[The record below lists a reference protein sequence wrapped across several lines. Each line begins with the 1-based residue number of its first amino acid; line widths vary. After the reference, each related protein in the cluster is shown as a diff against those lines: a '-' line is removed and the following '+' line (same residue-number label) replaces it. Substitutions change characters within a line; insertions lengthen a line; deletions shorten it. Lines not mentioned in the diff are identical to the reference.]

1 MGWHRRRRRGDPRSL
16 RLEHVGPLP
25 LPYVLLW
32 PETGLSMRADH
43 ALPTQTGMPVFQTSG
58 HIATFG
64 NDAIAL
70 RWTHENERLAGLSL
84 IDCER
89 KRTLLIVAPFTL
101 TLADGTTTDL
111 SGLRVVAPVSDVALE
126 PNPDASRL
134 GERIAGRRASVSLV
148 DTDGRLKV
156 QWSVEQREGSRY
168 LRVQLAV
175 AALLQDEAITAVS
188 LLQTRA
194 AGAKASSERKG
205 TPVIA
210 GNFYLGF
217 EHPLATSQIDGDS
230 LGFTLHRAL
239 PLPKNRTLVY
249 SAVAGVACDG
259 QIRRDFGIYLERERA
274 RPYRPFLHYNS
285 WGDIGYL
292 TPYTQEQALERI
304 DTIGRELHTARGVQ
318 IDSLLFDDGWD
329 DLGGGWQF
337 SNAFPHGFVP
347 LRDAAAR
354 FGAAPGIWLSPWGGY
369 GTPKQERVAR
379 GRAAGYEV
387 IDNGLALSGPAYYR
401 RFHQVVMDLLGKG
414 GVNQFKFDGTGNADR
429 VFPGSLFDSDW
440 DAAIQLIGDIRA
452 AKPETFINLSTG
464 THPSPFWLL
473 HVDSIW
479 RGGSDD
485 GLAGS
490 GTNRERWITYRD
502 TQTYHNV
509 VERSLLFPLNSLMLH
524 GILYAQCNPR
534 LNTSAGDAFAHEVW
548 SYFGTGTQLQEL
560 YITPALLA
568 EHDWDVL
575 ARAALWAR
583 ENGDILRDSH
593 WIGGAPDERAA
604 YGWAAWA
611 PHKAIVTL
619 RNPASR
625 TQRFTLDLRR
635 QLELPDG
642 AVARFELRSVGH
654 AGASGIPARLDA
666 DVPRAVQLA
675 PFEVLTLELL
685 PVAAAKR

>member
-1 MGWHRRRRRGDPRSL
+1 
-16 RLEHVGPLP
+16 
-25 LPYVLLW
+25 
-32 PETGLSMRADH
+32 
-43 ALPTQTGMPVFQTSG
+43 MPVFQTTGRISS
-58 HIATFG
+58 FG

-70 RWTHENERLAGLSL
+70 RWTKEDERLAGFSL

-89 KRTLLIVAPFTL
+89 KLTLPIVAPFAL
-101 TLADGTTTDL
+101 TLADGTTM
-111 SGLRVVAPVSDVALE
+111 GLAELKVIAPASDAALE
-126 PNPDASRL
+126 PNPLASRL
-134 GERIAGRRASVSLV
+134 GERIAGRRVSVSLV
-148 DTDGRLKV
+148 DAHGRLKV

-168 LRVQLAV
+168 LRAQLAIT
-175 AALLQDEAITAVS
+175 ALLQDEAISAVS

-210 GNFYLGF
+210 GDFYLGF
-217 EHPLATSQIDGDS
+217 EHPLATSQVEGHS
-230 LGFTLHRAL
+230 LSFVLHRAL
-239 PLPKNRTLVY
+239 PLEKDRTLLY
-249 SAVAGVACDG
+249 SAVAGVASDG

-304 DTIGRELHTARGVQ
+304 ETIGHELHTARGVQ
-318 IDSLLFDDGWD
+318 IDSFLFDDGWD
-329 DLGGGWQF
+329 DLGGGWRF
-337 SNAFPHGFVP
+337 SNAFPQGFVP
-347 LRDAAAR
+347 LRDAAAQ

-369 GTPKQERVAR
+369 GTPKQERVTR
-379 GRAAGYEV
+379 GRGAGYEV
-387 IDNGLALSGPAYYR
+387 IDDGLALSGPTYYR
-401 RFHQVVMDLLGKG
+401 RFHEVVMDLLDRG

-440 DAAIQLIGDIRA
+440 DAAIQLIEDIRA
-452 AKPETFINLSTG
+452 AKPETFVNLTTG
-464 THPSPFWLL
+464 THPSPFWLR

-509 VERSLLFPLNSLMLH
+509 VERSPLFPLNSLMLH

-534 LNTSAGDAFAHEVW
+534 LDTSAGDAFSNEVW

-560 YITPALLA
+560 YITPALLG

-575 ARAALWAR
+575 ARAARWAR
-583 ENGDILRDSH
+583 ENGHILRDSH
-593 WIGGAPDERAA
+593 WIGAAPDEQAV

-619 RNPASR
+619 RNPHSR

-642 AVARFELRSVGH
+642 AAGRFETRSVGR
-654 AGASGIPARLDA
+654 AGASGIPAHLDA
-666 DVPRAVQLA
+666 DRRQALQLA

>member
-1 MGWHRRRRRGDPRSL
+1 
-16 RLEHVGPLP
+16 
-25 LPYVLLW
+25 
-32 PETGLSMRADH
+32 MRANH
-43 ALPTQTGMPVFQTSG
+43 ALPTQTGMPVFQTTGRIS
-58 HIATFG
+58 TLG

-70 RWTHENERLAGLSL
+70 RWTNEDERLAGFSL

-89 KRTLLIVAPFTL
+89 KRTLPIVAPFTL
-101 TLADGTTTDL
+101 TLADGTTTGL
-111 SGLRVVAPVSDVALE
+111 AALRVVAPASDGALE
-126 PNPDASRL
+126 PAPLASRL
-134 GERIAGRRASVSLV
+134 GERIAGRRVSVSLV
-148 DTDGRLKV
+148 DAHGRLKV

-168 LRVQLAV
+168 LRVQLAIT
-175 AALLQDEAITAVS
+175 ALLQDEAISAVS
-188 LLQTRA
+188 LLQMRA
-194 AGAKASSERKG
+194 AGAKASSERNG

-217 EHPLATSQIDGDS
+217 EHPLATSQVDGHS
-230 LGFTLHRAL
+230 FSFMLHRAL
-239 PLPKNRTLVY
+239 PLEKDRTLVY
-249 SAVAGVACDG
+249 SAVAGVASDG

-304 DTIGRELHTARGVQ
+304 GTIGHELRTARGVQ
-318 IDSLLFDDGWD
+318 IDSFLFDDGWD
-329 DLGGGWQF
+329 DLGGGWRF
-337 SNAFPHGFVP
+337 SNAFPHGFVA

-369 GTPKQERVAR
+369 GMPKQERVTR

-387 IDNGLALSGPAYYR
+387 IDDGLALSGPTYYR
-401 RFHQVVMDLLGKG
+401 RFHEVVMDLLDKG

-440 DAAIQLIGDIRA
+440 DAAIQLIEDIRA
-452 AKPETFINLSTG
+452 AKPETFVNLTTG
-464 THPSPFWLL
+464 THPSPFWLR

-502 TQTYHNV
+502 MQTYHNV
-509 VERSLLFPLNSLMLH
+509 VERSPLFPLNSLMLH
-524 GILYAQCNPR
+524 GVLYAQCNPR
-534 LNTSAGDAFAHEVW
+534 LDTSAGDAFSNEVW

-560 YITPALLA
+560 YITPTLLG

-575 ARAALWAR
+575 ARAARWAR

-593 WIGGAPDERAA
+593 WIGGAPDEQAV

-611 PHKAIVTL
+611 PQKAIVTL
-619 RNPASR
+619 RNPHSS

-642 AVARFELRSVGH
+642 SAGRFEARSVGR
-654 AGASGIPARLDA
+654 AVACGIPAHLNA
-666 DVPRAVQLA
+666 DRPQALQLA

-685 PVAAAKR
+685 PVAATKR

>member
-1 MGWHRRRRRGDPRSL
+1 
-16 RLEHVGPLP
+16 
-25 LPYVLLW
+25 
-32 PETGLSMRADH
+32 MRANH
-43 ALPTQTGMPVFQTSG
+43 ALSTQTGMPVLQTTG
-58 HIATFG
+58 HISSFG

-70 RWTHENERLAGLSL
+70 RWTNEDKRLAGFSL

-89 KRTLLIVAPFTL
+89 KRTLRIVAPFTL
-101 TLADGTTTDL
+101 TLADGTTIGL
-111 SGLRVVAPVSDVALE
+111 AELRVVAPVSDAALE
-126 PNPDASRL
+126 PNPHASRL

-148 DTDGRLKV
+148 DTHGRLKV
-156 QWSVEQREGSRY
+156 QLSVEQREGSRY
-168 LRVQLAV
+168 LRVQLAIT
-175 AALLQDEAITAVS
+175 ALLQDEEIAAVS
-188 LLQTRA
+188 LLKTRA
-194 AGAKASSERKG
+194 PGARASSERKG

-217 EHPLATSQIDGDS
+217 EHPLATSQVKGDS
-230 LGFTLHRAL
+230 LSFMLHRAL
-239 PLPKNRTLVY
+239 PLEKNRTLVY
-249 SAVAGVACDG
+249 SAVAGVASDG
-259 QIRRDFGIYLERERA
+259 QVRRDFGIYLERERA

-304 DTIGRELHTARGVQ
+304 ATIGHELHAARGVQ

-337 SNAFPHGFVP
+337 SKAFPHGFVP

-369 GTPKQERVAR
+369 GAPKQERVTR

-387 IDNGLALSGPAYYR
+387 IDNGLALSGPTYYR
-401 RFHQVVMDLLGKG
+401 RFHEVAMDLLDKG
-414 GVNQFKFDGTGNADR
+414 GVNHFKFDGTGNADR

-440 DAAIQLIGDIRA
+440 DAAIQLIEDIRA
-452 AKPETFINLSTG
+452 AKPEIFINLTTG
-464 THPSPFWLL
+464 THPSPFWLR

-502 TQTYHNV
+502 MQTYHNV
-509 VERSLLFPLNSLMLH
+509 VERSPLFPLNSLMLH

-534 LNTSAGDAFAHEVW
+534 LNASAGDAFSNEVW

-560 YITPALLA
+560 YITPALLG

-575 ARAALWAR
+575 ARAAQWAR

-593 WIGGAPDERAA
+593 WIGGAPDEQAA

-619 RNPASR
+619 RNPHSR
-625 TQRFTLDLRR
+625 TQRFTLELRR
-635 QLELPDG
+635 QLELPDH
-642 AVARFELRSVGH
+642 AAARFESRSLGR
-654 AGASGIPARLDA
+654 AGDSGIPAQLDA
-666 DVPRAVQLA
+666 DLSQAVQLA

>member
-1 MGWHRRRRRGDPRSL
+1 
-16 RLEHVGPLP
+16 
-25 LPYVLLW
+25 
-32 PETGLSMRADH
+32 MRANH
-43 ALPTQTGMPVFQTSG
+43 ASPTQTGMPVLQTTG
-58 HIATFG
+58 HISSFG

-70 RWTHENERLAGLSL
+70 RWTNEDKRLAGFSL

-89 KRTLLIVAPFTL
+89 KRTLRVVAPFTL
-101 TLADGTTTDL
+101 TLADGTTIGL
-111 SGLRVVAPVSDVALE
+111 AELRVVAPVSDAALE
-126 PNPDASRL
+126 PNPHASRL

-148 DTDGRLKV
+148 DTHGHLKV

-168 LRVQLAV
+168 LRVQLAIT
-175 AALLQDEAITAVS
+175 ALLQDEAIAAVS
-188 LLQTRA
+188 LLKTRA
-194 AGAKASSERKG
+194 PGARASSERKG

-217 EHPLATSQIDGDS
+217 EHPLATSQVKGDS
-230 LGFTLHRAL
+230 LSFMLHRAL
-239 PLPKNRTLVY
+239 PLEKNRTLVY
-249 SAVAGVACDG
+249 SAVAGVASDG
-259 QIRRDFGIYLERERA
+259 QVRRDFGIYLERERA

-304 DTIGRELHTARGVQ
+304 ATIGHELHTARGVQ

-329 DLGGGWQF
+329 DLGGGWHF
-337 SNAFPHGFVP
+337 SKAFPHGFVP

-369 GTPKQERVAR
+369 GAPKQERVTR

-387 IDNGLALSGPAYYR
+387 IDNGLALSGPTYYR
-401 RFHQVVMDLLGKG
+401 RFHEVVMDLLDKG
-414 GVNQFKFDGTGNADR
+414 GVNHFKFDGTGNADR

-440 DAAIQLIGDIRA
+440 DAAIQLIEDIRA
-452 AKPETFINLSTG
+452 AKPEIFINLTTG
-464 THPSPFWLL
+464 THPSPFWLR

-509 VERSLLFPLNSLMLH
+509 VERSPLFPLNSLMLH

-534 LNTSAGDAFAHEVW
+534 LNASAGDAFSNEVW

-560 YITPALLA
+560 YITPALLG

-575 ARAALWAR
+575 ARAARWAR

-593 WIGGAPDERAA
+593 WIGGAPDEQAA

-619 RNPASR
+619 RNPHSR
-625 TQRFTLDLRR
+625 TQRFTLELRR
-635 QLELPDG
+635 QLELPDN
-642 AVARFELRSVGH
+642 AVARFESRSLGR
-654 AGASGIPARLDA
+654 AGDSGIPAQLDA
-666 DVPRAVQLA
+666 DLSQAVQLA

>member
-1 MGWHRRRRRGDPRSL
+1 
-16 RLEHVGPLP
+16 
-25 LPYVLLW
+25 
-32 PETGLSMRADH
+32 
-43 ALPTQTGMPVFQTSG
+43 MPVFQTTG
-58 HIATFG
+58 HIASFG

-70 RWTHENERLAGLSL
+70 RWTHENERLAGFSL

-175 AALLQDEAITAVS
+175 TALLQDEAITAVS

-217 EHPLATSQIDGDS
+217 VHPLATSQIDGDG

-387 IDNGLALSGPAYYR
+387 MDNGLALSGPAYYR

-490 GTNRERWITYRD
+490 GTNREGWITYRD

-509 VERSLLFPLNSLMLH
+509 VERSPLFPLNSLMLH

-560 YITPALLA
+560 YITPALLGQ
-568 EHDWDVL
+568 HDWDVL

-611 PHKAIVTL
+611 SHKAIVTL

-666 DVPRAVQLA
+666 DVPQAVQLA